1 MSLIDKVIE
10 AYYSVKFKIED
21 IYYSYKYKKI
31 EDSIYDDAVA
41 TKKKVKRKKK
51 KK

>member
-10 AYYSVKFKIED
+10 AYYTVKFKIED
-21 IYYSYKYKKI
+21 AYYSYKYKNI
-31 EDSIYDDAVA
+31 EDSVYSDNLVS
-41 TKKKVKRKKK
+41 KKKVKRKKK